1 MSHLDDN
8 NTIAAIDDDSNVNV
22 DNDITAALE
31 NNSLL
36 HKKEDLTNVNLS
48 TANDKVTEESSTT
61 ITNTS
66 FRKKRTTMT
75 RSPRCTA

>member
-36 HKKEDLTNVNLS
+36 HKKEDLTNVNFTGLRS
-48 TANDKVTEESSTT
+48 HVIIFFVCGELER
-61 ITNTS
+61 ITLGLVQID
-66 FRKKRTTMT
+66 F
-75 RSPRCTA
+75 